1 MIKDQ
6 CSRYPSRFSA
16 DGLTSELFRTYDIP
30 WFNICNKV
38 NFDNAKTQITN
49 ILSTSAPY
57 KLPTDS
63 LLVIKTL
70 TEIASYARALE
81 NELKIQN
88 HSGLY
93 PLGST
98 PARLEQI
105 YPDIE
110 LEVSDSIKRLELLGL
125 KESFL
130 GEESQLAL
138 LKEAMSVRNKYTSEQ
153 KGGAELKRSQF
164 WDVEPVRITILHIF
178 YTVHRSLSSVAEI
191 ARTNR

>member
-1 MIKDQ
+1 MTEDQ
-6 CSRYPSRFSA
+6 CSRYPFGFSA
-16 DGLTSELFRTYDIP
+16 DGLASELFRTHDLP
-30 WFNICNKV
+30 WFYIYNKV
-38 NFDNAKTQITN
+38 NFDNAKIQIAD

-57 KLPTDS
+57 QLPTDPV
-63 LLVIKTL
+63 LVTRTL

-81 NELKIQN
+81 NELKNQN

-98 PARLEQI
+98 SARLEQI

-125 KESFL
+125 KETFL

-138 LKEAMSVRNKYTSEQ
+138 LKEAMSVRNEYTSEQ
-153 KGGAELKRSQF
+153 KAGAELKRSQF
-164 WDVEPVRITILHIF
+164 WDVYPVRMTIAYLSIRSPMPIF
-178 YTVHRSLSSVAEI
+178 SGRNCTI
-191 ARTNR
+191 Q